1 MKVEVLSDQP
11 VSRNLASQR
20 TGVACSYPQ
29 ATILENGDIAC
40 LYRQGATK
48 HSYDGV
54 LVLQTSSDRGASW
67 SDPAIAFDGR
77 SLRPPQSVVS
87 GGVCQAPSC
96 ELLVTFGLVDASHP
110 DVYAFSEEGLTFER
124 QICASRS
131 ADGGQTWSPPAV
143 IDTSPYPL
151 AGITAKPFVLPE
163 GKICVP
169 VEISLPSG
177 AQATAA
183 AFSSDGGRTFGPLVT
198 FAADHSGQRSLC
210 DAHFATLA
218 SGDLLMLLWTFLQEG
233 ERTIDVHQSISS
245 DRGRTWSA
253 PQGTGIQGQVTVPLE
268 LSSGAVIAV
277 SNHREPPQGIQLWAS
292 DGGGTWDSDHP
303 VQMWDV
309 RGSCV
314 LGQPTVNAP
323 PPADEGGIWEAL
335 QAFTFGTPDLV
346 ALADG
351 SIVMVYY
358 ATLEDVI
365 HVRACRFRLSE
376 LGASS
381 K

>member
-11 VSRNLASQR
+11 VSRNLASQS
-20 TGVACSYPQ
+20 TGIACSYAQ
-29 ATILENGDIAC
+29 TTVLEDGDIAC
-40 LYRQGATK
+40 LYRQGTSK

-54 LVLQTSSDRGASW
+54 LVLQISSDYGASW
-67 SDPAIAFDGR
+67 SDPVIVFDGR

-87 GGVCQAPSC
+87 GRVCQTRSG

-110 DVYAFSEEGLTFER
+110 DVYAFSEQGMTFER

-131 ADGGQTWSPPAV
+131 SDGGKTWSHPAV

-151 AGITAKPFVLPE
+151 AGITAKPFGLPGGE
-163 GKICVP
+163 ICVP
-169 VEISLPSG
+169 IEISLPSG
-177 AQATAA
+177 AQGTAA
-183 AFSSDGGRTFGPLVT
+183 AFSSDNGLTFAPLVT

-218 SGDLLMLLWTFLQEG
+218 SSDLLMLLWTFLQDG
-233 ERTIDVHQSISS
+233 ERTIDVHQSVSS

-268 LSSGAVIAV
+268 LSAGDVIAV

-292 DGGGTWDSDHP
+292 DGRGTWDSDHP
-303 VQMWDV
+303 VQMWDL
-309 RGSCV
+309 RESRV

-358 ATLEDVI
+358 ATLEDVL
-365 HVRACRFRLSE
+365 HVRACRFRLLDVS
-376 LGASS
+376 AFSD
-381 K
+381 